1 MTPHFQIIQ
10 LNVYSTILN
19 HVRQIWTTYY
29 SIQLFLLHWNIYVSG
44 YSFYVHCTNVV
55 LSCFTCLVTTYFVDP
70 FVKFELLIVTKK
82 KFDTFSVHHSF
93 IFSSVW
99 FSFLQFL
106 QISILIYFIH
116 GVSIFIQLSFFQFRL
131 SFLKN
136 YFDNHI
142 SVKFIFYSLRYGKV
156 NRNFDAPSQIL
167 NDQNL
172 S

>member
-93 IFSSVW
+93 IFF
-99 FSFLQFL
+99 FSLVFV
-106 QISILIYFIH
+106 S
-116 GVSIFIQLSFFQFRL
+116 SIFTNFNSYLFHSWCF
-131 SFLKN
+131 N
-136 YFDNHI
+136 
-142 SVKFIFYSLRYGKV
+142 FYSVIVFSIQAFISQKLLR
-156 NRNFDAPSQIL
+156 
-167 NDQNL
+167 
-172 S
+172 